1 MALLPSPEKMNLA
14 DALAGNAHRRPDHA
28 AVIEGGRVTSHS
40 EFYEA
45 VCRWAA
51 ALVGLRVEPGQIVGV
66 NLKDTTEHL
75 IALYAIARVGA
86 AILPMDWRWTD
97 HEKESVA
104 GAFGAQLVISEAED
118 RFGAMDGPWQSVR
131 LDFDWQG
138 KVAGA
143 DPGHSFSESDDPPL
157 VLALSSGT
165 TGTPKGPLI
174 THRQFLARFMIYFVT
189 LGFNERSRYLCATP
203 LYFGGSRGY
212 AMCALYAGATVRLS
226 PPPHDATELVEV
238 ANDFGASHL
247 FLVPTQLRRL
257 MAFSGGGVETPLFH
271 SLELLFSTGAV
282 LHPEE
287 RGQLMVRLCP
297 RYLNFYGST
306 DGGGCSALLWHDPGT
321 VAASVGRPVFGAR
334 IEIVDG
340 DDRRLAAGEVGRIR
354 YRHPGTATGYYNNPG
369 ASLEAFR
376 DGWYYPGDMGWLDED
391 GYLFLAGRATDMINR
406 GGVNIYPAE
415 VEHVLLLHPKV
426 YEAAVVGW
434 SSNEFGEEVAA
445 FVVPRQGGPDAVS
458 DGALIS
464 HCRELLAPY
473 KAPRKIFLVN
483 ELPKNGVGK
492 IRKDQ
497 LAAKLPPL

>member
-1 MALLPSPEKMNLA
+1 MNLA
-14 DALAGNAHRRPDHA
+14 DVLADNAHRRPDHA
-28 AVIEGGRVTSHS
+28 AVIEGGRVLRYS
-40 EFYEA
+40 EFFDA

-51 ALVGLRVEPGQIVGV
+51 VLAGLRVAPGSIVGV
-66 NLKDTTEHL
+66 NLKDTAEHL
-75 IALYAIARVGA
+75 IALYAIARAGGV
-86 AILPMDWRWTD
+86 ILPMDWRWTD
-97 HEKESVA
+97 HEKENVA
-104 GAFGAQLVISEAED
+104 GAFGAQLVISEAD
-118 RFGAMDGPWQSVR
+118 DGFGVMDGPWQSVR
-131 LDFDWQG
+131 LDLDWQG
-138 KVAGA
+138 KVAAA
-143 DPGHSFSESDDPPL
+143 DPVCSFPESDDPSL

-189 LGFNERSRYLCATP
+189 LGFNEQTRYLCATP

-212 AMCALYAGATVRLS
+212 TMCALYAGATVRLS
-226 PPPHDATELVEV
+226 PPPHEASELVEV

-247 FLVPTQLRRL
+247 FLVPTQLRRVMDL
-257 MAFSGGGVETPLFH
+257 SGGAEEIPLFQT
-271 SLELLFSTGAV
+271 LDLLFSTGAV

-287 RGQLMVRLCP
+287 RDQLMVRLCP

-306 DGGGCSALLWHDPGT
+306 DGGGCSALLWHDPES

-334 IEIVDG
+334 MEIVDG
-340 DDRRLAAGEVGRIR
+340 DDRRLATGEVGRIR
-354 YRHPGTATGYYNNPG
+354 YHHPGTASGYYNNPE

-376 DGWYYPGDMGWLDED
+376 DGWYYPGDLGWLDKD

-415 VEHVLLLHPKV
+415 VEHVLALHPKV

-445 FVVPRQGGPDAVS
+445 FVVPRQRGPDVVS
-458 DGALIS
+458 GDALIS

-473 KAPRKIFLVN
+473 KAPRQIFLLD

-497 LAAKLPPL
+497 LAARLPPL

>member
-1 MALLPSPEKMNLA
+1 MNLA

-28 AVIEGGRVTSHS
+28 AVIEDGRVLSYL
-40 EFYEA
+40 EFFKA
-45 VCRWAA
+45 TRRWAA
-51 ALVGLRVEPGQIVGV
+51 ALAGLGAGPGQIVGV
-66 NLKDTTEHL
+66 NLKDTAEHL
-75 IALYAIARVGA
+75 IALYAIARAGA
-86 AILPMDWRWTD
+86 GILPMDWRWTD
-97 HEKESVA
+97 HEKENVA
-104 GAFGAQLVISEAED
+104 GAFGAQLVISEAD
-118 RFGAMDGPWQSVR
+118 DGFATLDGPWQSVR
-131 LDFDWQG
+131 LDPDWEG
-138 KVAGA
+138 KLAQAEA
-143 DPGHSFSESDDPPL
+143 DRTFLESDDPPL

-189 LGFNERSRYLCATP
+189 LGFNERTRYLCATP

-226 PPPHDATELVEV
+226 PPPHEPTELVAV

-247 FLVPTQLRRL
+247 FLVPTQLRRV
-257 MAFSGGGVETPLFH
+257 MALSGGPKEMPLFQT
-271 SLELLFSTGAV
+271 LDLLFSTGAV

-287 RGQLMVRLCP
+287 RDLLMARLCP

-306 DGGGCSALLWHDPGT
+306 DGGGCSALLWHDPVT

-334 IEIVDG
+334 MEIVDG
-340 DDRRLAAGEVGRIR
+340 DDRRVAAGEVGRIR
-354 YRHPGTATGYYNNPG
+354 YRHPGTATGYYNNPE

-376 DGWYYPGDMGWLDED
+376 GGWYYPGDLGWLDED
-391 GYLFLAGRATDMINR
+391 GYLFLAGRATDMIIR

-415 VEHVLLLHPKV
+415 VEHVLMLHPEV
-426 YEAAVVGW
+426 HEAAVVGW

-445 FVVPRQGGPDAVS
+445 FVVPRQDGADAVS
-458 DGALIS
+458 GDALIS
-464 HCRELLAPY
+464 HCRERLAPY
-473 KAPRKIFLVN
+473 KAPRQIFLLD

-497 LAAKLPPL
+497 LAERLPPL